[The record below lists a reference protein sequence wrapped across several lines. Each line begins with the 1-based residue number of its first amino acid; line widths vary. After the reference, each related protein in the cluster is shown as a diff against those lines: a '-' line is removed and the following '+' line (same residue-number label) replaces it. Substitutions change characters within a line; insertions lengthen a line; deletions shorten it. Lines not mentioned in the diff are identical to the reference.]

1 MGTPA
6 RTSILS
12 NLSTALSTI
21 TTGNG
26 YNTTVATV
34 ENEAKTWADVPD
46 SQKPWVGYVPIA
58 EVMQFLPGDQ
68 VRVELPLDIICHVV
82 GNTNAD
88 RSTKLNNL
96 LDDVIAALNVDTT
109 RGSNAIST
117 TVLSADTD
125 EGAPGAVGQGSM
137 VLRIEVAFMRTSG
150 QS

>member
-12 NLSTALSTI
+12 NLGTTLATI

-26 YNTTVATV
+26 YNTTVVEV

-46 SQKPWVGYVPIA
+46 SKKPWVGYVPIA
-58 EVMQFLPGDQ
+58 EVLQFLPGNQ
-68 VRVELPLDIICHVV
+68 VRVELPLDVICHVK

>member
-12 NLSTALSTI
+12 NLSTTLASI

-26 YNTTVATV
+26 YNTTVLTV
-34 ENEAKTWADVPD
+34 ENEAKTWGDVPE
-46 SQKPWVGYVPIA
+46 SQKPWVGYVPVA
-58 EVMQFLPGDQ
+58 EVLQFLPGDQ
-68 VRVELPLDIICHVV
+68 VRVELPLDIICHVS
-82 GNTNAD
+82 GTTSSD

-96 LDDVIAALNVDTT
+96 LDDVIAALSVDTT

-117 TVLSADTD
+117 TVLSVDTD
-125 EGAPGAVGQGSM
+125 EGAPGAYDQGSM
-137 VLRIEVAFMRTSG
+137 VLRVEVAFMRTSG